1 MMREAAH
8 RVVVTGIGVVSPI
21 GTGVRD
27 FWHGTVGGKVGVGP
41 LTRFDPQRFNSH
53 VAAQIDDFDP
63 ADHLERAQYRRTDRY
78 AQFTLV
84 AAKQALDDARF
95 EIRDGGEEVGVW
107 IGSAL
112 GGLAFAEAQHD
123 AFLASGPKA
132 VRPLLAI
139 SVFGGAATANV
150 ALAFGIRGPNVANSN
165 SCAAGTVAI
174 GEAYR
179 AVARGDVRAALA
191 GGAEAPLS
199 PLIFGAF
206 AVIKAMST
214 RNDDPAGASRPFD
227 RDRDGFVM
235 SEGAGVLLLERYED
249 ALARDVRI
257 YGEIAGFGL
266 TSDAYHMTAP
276 RPDGRSSSQAMLR
289 ALREANV
296 GADEVELVDA
306 HGSASPLNDVTETAA
321 LKRALG
327 ASAYRVPVTGTKGQ
341 HGHALG
347 ATGAWEAALSLL
359 AIHEKRVPRTVNLE
373 RADPACDL
381 DYVREERALAPRVV
395 LSNSTGFG
403 GINAAL
409 VLRGID
415 N

>member
-1 MMREAAH
+1 VSAQPPY
-8 RVVVTGIGVVSPI
+8 RVVVTGIGIVSPI
-21 GTGVRD
+21 GIGVRS
-27 FWHGTVGGKVGVGP
+27 FWENTLAGKVGVGTI
-41 LTRFDPQRFNSH
+41 TRFDARPFNSQ
-53 VAAQIDDFDP
+53 VAAQVDGFDVSE
-63 ADHLERAQYRRTDRY
+63 HLEPKQYRRTERY

-84 AAKQALDDARF
+84 ASKQALDDANF
-95 EIRDGGEEVGVW
+95 DVGDGGDDVGIW

-123 AFLASGPKA
+123 AFREHGPKG

-139 SVFGGAATANV
+139 SVFGGSATTNV
-150 ALAFGIRGPNVANSN
+150 ALAFGVRGQNVANSN
-165 SCAAGTVAI
+165 SCAAGAVAI
-174 GEAYR
+174 GEAFR
-179 AVARGDVRAALA
+179 AIARGDVRSALA

-214 RNDDPAGASRPFD
+214 RNDDPLRASRPFD

-235 SEGAGVLLLERYED
+235 SEGAGILFLERYED
-249 ALARDVRI
+249 ALARDARI

-266 TSDAYHMTAP
+266 TADAYHMTAP
-276 RPDGRSSSQAMLR
+276 QPEGRGSSRAMQN
-289 ALREANV
+289 ALREARV
-296 GADEVELVDA
+296 GADELELVDA
-306 HGSASPLNDVTETAA
+306 HGSSSPLNDVTETTA
-321 LKRALG
+321 LKRARGDL
-327 ASAYRVPVTGTKGQ
+327 AYKVPVTGTKGQ

-373 RADPACDL
+373 HPGPACDL
-381 DYVREERALAPRVV
+381 DYVREDRPLAPRLV

-409 VLRGID
+409 VLRGLED
-415 N
+415 

>member
-1 MMREAAH
+1 MSPPY
-8 RVVVTGIGVVSPI
+8 RVVVTGIGIVSPLGI
-21 GTGVRD
+21 GVRS
-27 FWHGTVGGKVGVGP
+27 FWDNVLAGRLAVEA
-41 LTRFDPQRFNSH
+41 LSRFDASVFTSR
-53 VAAQIDDFDP
+53 VAAQVNDFDA
-63 ADHLERAQYRRTDRY
+63 ADYLDPRQLRRTERFGQFALAA
-78 AQFTLV
+78 AQL
-84 AAKQALDDARF
+84 ALDDAGL
-95 EIRDGGEEVGVW
+95 EIGDDGDDVGVW

-123 AFLASGPKA
+123 AFRESGARA

-139 SVFGGAATANV
+139 SVFGGASTTNV
-150 ALAFGIRGPNVANSN
+150 AIAFGLRGPNVANAN
-165 SCAAGTVAI
+165 SCAAGAVAI
-174 GEAYR
+174 GDAFR
-179 AVARGDVRAALA
+179 AIARGDVRAALA

-199 PLIFGAF
+199 PLAFGAF

-214 RNDDPAGASRPFD
+214 RNDDPAHASRPFD

-235 SEGAGVLLLERYED
+235 SEGSGILVLERYED
-249 ALARDVRI
+249 AVARGARI

-266 TSDAYHMTAP
+266 TADAHHMTAP
-276 RPDGRSSSQAMLR
+276 QPEGRSSSRAMQS
-289 ALREANV
+289 ALREARISP
-296 GADEVELVDA
+296 GELELVDA
-306 HGSASPLNDVTETAA
+306 HGSSSPLNDVTETAA

-327 ASAYRVPVTGTKGQ
+327 EAAYRVPVTGTKGQ

-359 AIHEKRVPRTVNLE
+359 AIHEGRVPRTVNLE
-373 RADPACDL
+373 HADPDCDL

-409 VLRGID
+409 VLRSVE